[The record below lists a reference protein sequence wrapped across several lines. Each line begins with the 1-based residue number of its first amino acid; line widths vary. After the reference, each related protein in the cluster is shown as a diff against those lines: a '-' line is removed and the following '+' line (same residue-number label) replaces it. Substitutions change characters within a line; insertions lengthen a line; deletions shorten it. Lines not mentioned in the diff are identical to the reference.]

1 MPDQKQSQ
9 EQRISDA
16 SSQAPEQR
24 SAPASASAPLTID
37 EREDEG
43 WDQPE
48 SSAQKNPGQEQMAPD
63 EGE

>member
-16 SSQAPEQR
+16 SSQAPER
-24 SAPASASAPLTID
+24 KSAPLSID

-48 SSAQKNPGQEQMAPD
+48 SSAQKTSGQEQEAPA